1 MHHGQASC
9 YTGYSLIP
17 YKYGNSLHMHVY
29 TLAIL
34 NTVIGTIRDILFN
47 FTNKVYRIN
56 RSFCKINIY
65 SLAYIT
71 YCCTLPQHL
80 CTLITQSSHQTEAL
94 CILTFPLMLGS
105 LVGSI
110 RPTSQVSIL
119 PTGSKVYFPCEGV
132 KVRFSTDLGKGTSKD
147 MFST

>member
-1 MHHGQASC
+1 MGRQAATQDTHSFR
-9 YTGYSLIP
+9 TS
-17 YKYGNSLHMHVY
+17 NSLHIHVY

-34 NTVIGTIRDILFN
+34 NTLISTIHDILFN

-56 RSFCKINIY
+56 RAFCKINIY

-71 YCCTLPQHL
+71 HCCTPPQHL
-80 CTLITQSSHQTEAL
+80 RTLIIQSSHQTEAL
-94 CILTFPLMLGS
+94 YILTFPLMLGS

-119 PTGSKVYFPCEGV
+119 PTGSKVYFPCDGV
-132 KVRFSTDLGKGTSKD
+132 RVRFSTDLGKGTSKD